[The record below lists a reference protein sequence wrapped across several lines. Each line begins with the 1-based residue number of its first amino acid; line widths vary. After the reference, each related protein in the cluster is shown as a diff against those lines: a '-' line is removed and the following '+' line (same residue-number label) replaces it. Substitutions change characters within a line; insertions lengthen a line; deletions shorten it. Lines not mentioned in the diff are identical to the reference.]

1 MPMPHSPTPTY
12 RLLSKNKPI
21 RFLALAMLR
30 EAASRGGDDQA
41 FRVEIP
47 GRTAVRLFGPM
58 QTGAVL
64 RNLRMLWWEQAGVCD
79 ADVFRPVFTE
89 LTVNARLTPDDTEW
103 SRNGFVLEPTLV
115 QLRLWE
121 GRKKKDGLTHWELE
135 LFDGD
140 EAAARAAF
148 RAAHEELGRPQEPF
162 Y

>member
-1 MPMPHSPTPTY
+1 MPHAPTPTY
-12 RLLSKNKPI
+12 RLLSKNKSI

-30 EAASRGGDDQA
+30 EAASSGGDEKA
-41 FRVEIP
+41 FRGEIP

-58 QTGAVL
+58 QTSAVL

-79 ADVFRPVFTE
+79 ADVFRPVFTQ
-89 LTVNARLTPDDTEW
+89 LTVNARLAPDDTEW

-115 QLRLWE
+115 RLRRWE

-148 RAAHEELGRPQEPF
+148 LAAQEEIRRERKD
-162 Y
+162 